1 MANELKA
8 AALLVFTRHGKVFA
22 GDFDAEGQMTPR
34 ELADFNADT
43 FEPREAPAWA
53 REW

>member
-1 MANELKA
+1 
-8 AALLVFTRHGKVFA
+8 VFTRDGKVFA
-22 GDFDAEGQMTPR
+22 GEFDERGQMIPR

-43 FEPREAPAWA
+43 FEAREALAWA

>member
-1 MANELKA
+1 MSSR
-8 AALLVFTRHGKVFA
+8 LVFTRQGKVFA
-22 GDFDAEGQMTPR
+22 GDFDDQGQVIAR

-43 FEPREAPAWA
+43 FEPRKAPAWA